1 MYCYIEL
8 GDCLNL
14 LGRGMWFFMGCCFFL
29 YKCNVMYNVKNI
41 EWFYLKYFFY
51 IVLCDIICYVK
62 VVIVVIIVI
71 WFFGVWI
78 NCF

>member
-14 LGRGMWFFMGCCFFL
+14 LGRGMWFFMGCCFF
-29 YKCNVMYNVKNI
+29 CINVMYNVKNI

>member
-14 LGRGMWFFMGCCFFL
+14 LEGVSDFLWDVVFFCI
-29 YKCNVMYNVKNI
+29 NVMYNVKNI
-41 EWFYLKYFFY
+41 EWFYLKYFLY

>member
-8 GDCLNL
+8 GVVWICWEGVCDIL
-14 LGRGMWFFMGCCFFL
+14 WDVVFFCI
-29 YKCNVMYNVKNI
+29 NVMYNVKNI